1 MKLILQ
7 ILLSFYS
14 LVSFGQTQET
24 TTIKLSTGDCRRSEA
39 YSWRVADTIKFYKLP
54 EDTLVYK
61 IIPRQYRQRPI
72 KIENAYPGNYKL
84 TYKNLYDQE
93 VIEQIILTNQSTNS
107 IVICPDKLLAYPQ
120 NTLAKLQDKDLISIN
135 FHTQGCFHSGFQK
148 LIIIKESDKF
158 VARLYSLS
166 WEYVK
171 KRGKT
176 VMKYGDSTLL
186 KATIMTSQN
195 IQDLIRFENEL
206 NYAKDDGC
214 TTTDWYDFKSKYLN
228 IKKTDGTCSWLGFYY
243 LKKSL
248 FKEID

>member
-7 ILLSFYS
+7 ISLFFYP

-24 TTIKLSTGDCRRSEA
+24 TTIKLSTGDCRTSEA
-39 YSWRVADTIKFYKLP
+39 YSWHGADTVKFYKLP
-54 EDTLVYK
+54 EDTIVYK
-61 IIPRQYRQRPI
+61 ILPRQYRQWPI
-72 KIENAYPGNYKL
+72 NIENAYAGNYRL
-84 TYKNLYDQE
+84 TYKNSYDQE
-93 VIEQIILTNQSTNS
+93 VIEQVIVTKQSTNS

-120 NTLAKLQDKDLISIN
+120 NTLVKLQDKELISVN
-135 FHTQGCFHSGFQK
+135 FHSQGCFHTSLQK

-158 VARLYSLS
+158 VARLYSVS
-166 WEYVK
+166 WKYVK
-171 KRGKT
+171 KRKKT
-176 VMKYGDSTLL
+176 VIKYGDSTLL

-195 IQDLIRFENEL
+195 IQDFIRFENEL

-214 TTTDWYDFKSKYLN
+214 TTTDWYNFKSKYVN
-228 IKKTDGTCSWLGFYY
+228 INKTDGTCTWLGFYY